1 MIHKNL
7 SFFGLA
13 AMCFVAVLSATPVR
27 ANEVKLTY
35 KGLTLNAN
43 QELAPGK
50 SLSDGAILIVHG
62 TLAHGGM
69 DVIRSFQDLLK
80 AKGWNSL
87 AINLSYGV
95 SNRHGMFECTNV
107 QRHRHADALGEIDAW
122 VKWLERQ
129 GAKSITL
136 AGHSRGA
143 NQVAQYAIN
152 SNRASVRS
160 LVFAPPGMM
169 DRALAARH
177 YEDQYKKP
185 LQPLLSEAESLIK
198 AGKGSTELKN
208 KPFLNCAST
217 TVTADSFASYYSA
230 GAIPETAVLIMKYG
244 KPVLVVV
251 GSQDNIHPDVIEKVK
266 PIADGKR
273 VQLKVID
280 GADAFFRDFL
290 AEDAVDAMTTFLVAN
305 R

>member
-1 MIHKNL
+1 MIDKNL
-7 SFFGLA
+7 SRLGLA
-13 AMCFVAVLSATPVR
+13 VISIVAVLAGTPAV
-27 ANEVKLTY
+27 ADEVKLTY

-43 QELAPGK
+43 RELAAGK
-50 SLSDGAILIVHG
+50 KLSDGAILIVHG

-69 DVIRSFQDLLK
+69 DVIRSYQDLLK

-95 SNRHGMFECTNV
+95 SDRHGMFECTNV

-122 VKWLERQ
+122 VKWLEGQ

-143 NQVAQYAIN
+143 NQVAQYAIDGN
-152 SNRASVRS
+152 PASVRN

-177 YEDQYKKP
+177 YEERYKTP
-185 LQPLLSEAESLIK
+185 LQPLLSEAESLVK

-208 KPFLNCAST
+208 IPFLNCPSA
-217 TVTADSFASYYSA
+217 TVTAESFASYYSA
-230 GAIPETAVLIMKYG
+230 GAIPETAALIKKYG
-244 KPVLVVV
+244 KPILVVV
-251 GSQDNIHPDVIEKVK
+251 GSQDDIHPDVIEKVK

-290 AEDAVDAMTTFLVAN
+290 AEDAVDAMNTFLVAN
-305 R
+305 K